1 MEKQTIS
8 QEPVTSYKEIRIG
21 HTVYRVTSFFSG
33 EKDLG
38 QTLEQIAV
46 RRAMAEISA
55 SPVPG

>member
-1 MEKQTIS
+1 MEKQTTVK
-8 QEPVTSYKEIRIG
+8 EPVSSYKEIRIG
-21 HTVYRVTSFFSG
+21 QTTYRVTSFFSG

-55 SPVPG
+55 PSAPG